1 MSFVVSASQWLFL
14 AALLKRK
21 PSGNASE
28 GKVEASIVVLCEKGP
43 NAMGSSK
50 WLVKKAG

>member
-1 MSFVVSASQWLFL
+1 LFL

-28 GKVEASIVVLCEKGP
+28 GKVEASIVVLWEKVS

-50 WLVKKAG
+50 SLVKSAG